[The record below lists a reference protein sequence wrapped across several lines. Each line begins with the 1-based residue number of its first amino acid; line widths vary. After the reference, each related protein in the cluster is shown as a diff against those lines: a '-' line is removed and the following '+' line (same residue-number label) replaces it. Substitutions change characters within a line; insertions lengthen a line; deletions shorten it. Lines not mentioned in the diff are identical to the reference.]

1 MLTTPI
7 IISLYLTAGR
17 DLCPRWN
24 RPAYGQAA
32 WFGMWA
38 NECAV
43 TIMAL
48 ESETKES
55 EQ

>member
-7 IISLYLTAGR
+7 IIALYLATGR

-24 RPAYGQAA
+24 RSAYGRAA

-43 TIMAL
+43 AIMAL
-48 ESETKES
+48 EDCETES
-55 EQ
+55 DQ